1 MPDFI
6 RKLLLGGFI
15 LAFFSAANPALSQ
28 PRPLVVGVEVVDQ
41 VEPTGMPPHLL
52 HAKPLLLDNLHQD
65 MTALVNNL
73 NRCKTLDF
81 ASFGSREINSA
92 SRPVDYVVRVVVN
105 QLYKSYRN
113 KQFFGTSHDI
123 HLSDQRYYQ
132 PGEREVIAEPIL
144 IGRIEFG
151 LVDTHKK
158 KRIWSLMSDSTAT
171 IPHDRYDYIF
181 NPAKH
186 PDAVLAESLQNYMVD
201 ILRLTNVP
209 RSPLRHILGA
219 ADRWFIS
226 RPRDDL
232 DTAQDLLA
240 GLAASSYSALD
251 SNLPIEGQV
260 LELLPPENDKTF
272 VLLNIGA
279 AHGVISRL
287 KLDVWRPLPA
297 DQKVGQVQ
305 VVQVDSS
312 TAVAKVRKIE
322 KKIRKRGEGIQAGD
336 RVISKKRKSKRIW
349 NAGKNNRE

>member
-1 MPDFI
+1 MLYFFK
-6 RKLLLGGFI
+6 KLLLGGFI
-15 LAFFSAANPALSQ
+15 LAFFSAADPALSQ
-28 PRPLVVGVEVVDQ
+28 ARSLVVGIEVVDQ

-52 HAKPLLLDNLHQD
+52 QAKPLLLDNLHQD

-81 ASFGSREINSA
+81 APFGSREIDRA
-92 SRPVDYVVRVVVN
+92 SKPVDYLVRVVVN

-123 HLSDQRYYQ
+123 HLADQRYYQ

-151 LVDTHKK
+151 LVDNRRN
-158 KRIWSLMSDSTAT
+158 KRIWSSLRDSTAT
-171 IPHDRYDYIF
+171 IPHGRYDYIF
-181 NPAKH
+181 NPARH
-186 PDAVLAESLQNYMVD
+186 PDAVLVESLQNYMAD

-209 RSPLRHILGA
+209 RSPLRHILAA

-232 DTAQDLLA
+232 DTAQELLA
-240 GLAASSYSALD
+240 ALAASSYQALD
-251 SNLPIEGQV
+251 GNLPIEGQV
-260 LELLPPENDKTF
+260 LKLLPHESDKIL

-279 AHGVISRL
+279 AHGVIPRL
-287 KLDVWRPLPA
+287 KLDVWRPLPG

-322 KKIRKRGEGIQAGD
+322 KKIRKGGEGIRAGD
-336 RVISKKRKSKRIW
+336 RIISKKRKSKRLW
-349 NAGKNNRE
+349 SGRKNNRE